1 MMGRIKTALRRMW
14 RREDG
19 TSSVEFVMVF
29 PIFLFALFW
38 SIETCV
44 WMLRATSLERGLDM
58 AIREIRI
65 STQNAQPTYDEL
77 KEIICDGAGML
88 GSDCFSD
95 LKLELQRADPRA
107 FAGLPANADCVD
119 KSEPIKP
126 AVNFNPGQPN
136 DLMLVRA
143 CARIE
148 PIFPTL
154 HVGNAMKRESDG
166 GTALVAIS
174 TFVQEP

>member
-1 MMGRIKTALRRMW
+1 MMSPLKTTLRRIW

-29 PIFLFALFW
+29 PIFLFSLFW

-65 STQNAQPTYDEL
+65 STQNSQPTYDDL
-77 KEIICDGAGML
+77 KKIICDTSGML
-88 GSDCFSD
+88 GSECFSD
-95 LKLELQRADPRA
+95 LKLELQKTDPRA
-107 FAGLPANADCVD
+107 FNGLPAEADCRD

-148 PIFPTL
+148 PIFPAL
-154 HVGNAMKRESDG
+154 HIGNAMKRETDG

>member
-1 MMGRIKTALRRMW
+1 MMGRVKTALRRVW
-14 RREDG
+14 RQEDG

-65 STQNAQPTYDEL
+65 STQNSQPTYDEL
-77 KEIICDGAGML
+77 KQIICDTSGML
-88 GSDCFSD
+88 GSDCFTD
-95 LKLELQRADPRA
+95 LKLELQKTDPRA
-107 FAGLPANADCVD
+107 FTGLPANADCQD

-126 AVNFNPGQPN
+126 AVNFKPGQPN

-148 PIFPTL
+148 PIFPAL
-154 HVGNAMKRESDG
+154 HVGNAMKRETDG